1 MLLIELLKED
11 AYYSRPVKKY
21 WFNAE
26 TGEEIPVSATTHHS
40 NFVVDNPGL
49 FNLTHDEVDIIRNK
63 DDDYNEDVVILVF
76 QNRWVRVTYSVDHRV
91 VWLTGST
98 LRDLRNAA
106 KVYVS
111 DETTEL
117 YLSNGTTTPI
127 SKRIFANLVN
137 SEVDNFVNSGK
148 LPDRY

>member
-1 MLLIELLKED
+1 MRGSSL
-11 AYYSRPVKKY
+11 
-21 WFNAE
+21 
-26 TGEEIPVSATTHHS
+26 
-40 NFVVDNPGL
+40 
-49 FNLTHDEVDIIRNK
+49 
-63 DDDYNEDVVILVF
+63 F

-137 SEVDNFVNSGK
+137 SEVDDFVNSGK